1 MIEQIIAGIEAD
13 ATLSGIVGTRIFSP
27 EPTEDQTESYIE
39 FSEVQDERNIISE
52 YPEYQFFLFSKRN
65 SELVQMKEALIAL
78 LEGNTAYGFR
88 AFMTQG
94 AQGRKKLN
102 NGMKWRLISF
112 RFRRK
117 L

>member
-1 MIEQIIAGIEAD
+1 MIPQIIAGIEAD

-27 EPTEDQTESYIE
+27 MPTEDQTESYIE

-52 YPEYQFFLFSKRN
+52 YPEYRFFLFSKRN

-88 AFMTQG
+88 AFMTQST
-94 AQGRKKLN
+94 QGTEKLN
-102 NGMKWRLISF
+102 NGMKWWLISF